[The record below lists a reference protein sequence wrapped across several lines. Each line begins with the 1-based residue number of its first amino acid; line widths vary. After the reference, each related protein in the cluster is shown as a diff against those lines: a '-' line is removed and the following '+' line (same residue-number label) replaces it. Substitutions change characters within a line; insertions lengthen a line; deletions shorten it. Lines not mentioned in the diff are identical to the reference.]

1 MTLSSFLDNYY
12 QNVIYFFLRSL
23 EIIAFRRNWQH
34 GIQWPRVSNR
44 NLIISAVSLCVW
56 IFFSFARPATLKKR
70 EIFGRSFEKFFM
82 TKIVPLPYILFIV

>member
-23 EIIAFRRNWQH
+23 KIIAFRRNWQH

-70 EIFGRSFEKFFM
+70 EILGRSFEKFFM